1 MLLEHKPNQ
10 KKYHGKA
17 NELGRDNVL
26 KNLYVKLRNMD
37 MVTHANF

>member
-10 KKYHGKA
+10 KYHGKA
-17 NELGRDNVL
+17 NELDRDNVL